1 MKRFLALLFLLFS
14 AFAYANENAV
24 VVAIEEQTPRINPLY
39 DEDHDPTL
47 SLVFSGLTSH
57 DENSHVVPELAKSW
71 QVSDDGLEY
80 IFELRDDA
88 FWHDGVKFSAKDV
101 KFTIEAAQDKKL
113 NAPAISNYEVV
124 KSVEILGDY
133 KVKITLKEPF
143 PPFLDALSF
152 GVLPEHILK
161 GKDIATDKFN
171 DAPIGTGA
179 YKLVK
184 WKKDESLE
192 FVANDKFYKGEPKI
206 KRLFLKIVGDENL
219 RLIGL
224 KSGEIDVALISPT
237 GVNFIKDDK
246 KLSLLKFKSADYR
259 ALMFNFND
267 PIFQDKNVR
276 IALNYAV
283 NKDEIVKK
291 LFHGYASVANNPIE
305 KSFANDSEF
314 KFSYDP
320 QKAREL
326 LEKSGFKKNKAGFF
340 EKDGKELG
348 FDIYAFNND
357 ILRVNLAKILSSEFE
372 KFGVRAKAYAKP
384 RTAFS
389 ISKVDS
395 FVIGWGSPFDPDFH
409 TYRIFGGFADVSV
422 NENGW
427 NFSHYKDANV
437 DLSLKN
443 ARYTK
448 DVELRKKYYKEFLK
462 ALHENPPYIF
472 IAYLDYPLVFNNKIS
487 GIKTQILGHHG
498 AGFLWNIREWQVK

>member
-14 AFAYANENAV
+14 IFAYANENAV

-124 KSVEILGDY
+124 KNVEILGEY
-133 KVKITLKEPF
+133 KVKITLSEPF

-192 FVANDKFYKGEPKI
+192 FVANEKFYKGEPKI

-219 RLIGL
+219 RLVGL

-267 PIFQDKNVR
+267 PLFQDKNVR

-283 NKDEIVKK
+283 NKDEIVKN

-305 KSFANDSEF
+305 KSFANDE
-314 KFSYDP
+314 
-320 QKAREL
+320 
-326 LEKSGFKKNKAGFF
+326 
-340 EKDGKELG
+340 
-348 FDIYAFNND
+348 
-357 ILRVNLAKILSSEFE
+357 
-372 KFGVRAKAYAKP
+372 
-384 RTAFS
+384 
-389 ISKVDS
+389 
-395 FVIGWGSPFDPDFH
+395 
-409 TYRIFGGFADVSV
+409 
-422 NENGW
+422 
-427 NFSHYKDANV
+427 
-437 DLSLKN
+437 
-443 ARYTK
+443 
-448 DVELRKKYYKEFLK
+448 EFLK
-462 ALHENPPYIF
+462 A
-472 IAYLDYPLVFNNKIS
+472 
-487 GIKTQILGHHG
+487 
-498 AGFLWNIREWQVK
+498 

>member
-80 IFELRDDA
+80 VFELRDDA

-219 RLIGL
+219 RLVGL

-267 PIFQDKNVR
+267 PLFQDKNVR

-340 EKDGKELG
+340 EKDGKELA

-357 ILRVNLAKILSSEFE
+357 ILRVNLPKICVLMPE
-372 KFGVRAKAYAKP
+372 
-384 RTAFS
+384 
-389 ISKVDS
+389 I
-395 FVIGWGSPFDPDFH
+395 
-409 TYRIFGGFADVSV
+409 
-422 NENGW
+422 
-427 NFSHYKDANV
+427 
-437 DLSLKN
+437 LLLK
-443 ARYTK
+443 T
-448 DVELRKKYYKEFLK
+448 
-462 ALHENPPYIF
+462 
-472 IAYLDYPLVFNNKIS
+472 S
-487 GIKTQILGHHG
+487 G
-498 AGFLWNIREWQVK
+498 

>member
-1 MKRFLALLFLLFS
+1 MKKILLVFFLLFGALS
-14 AFAYANENAV
+14 YANENAV

-57 DENSHVVPELAKSW
+57 NENSNVVPELAKSW
-71 QVSDDGLEY
+71 QMSDDGLEY
-80 IFELRDDA
+80 VFELRDDA

-133 KVKITLKEPF
+133 KVKITLNEPF

-192 FVANDKFYKGEPKI
+192 FVANEKFYKGEPKI

-219 RLIGL
+219 RLVDL

-246 KLSLLKFKSADYR
+246 KLSLLKFRSADYR

-267 PIFQDKNVR
+267 PLFQDKNVR

-283 NKDEIVKK
+283 NKDEIIKK

-305 KSFANDSEF
+305 KSFANDGEF

-320 QKAREL
+320 QKAKEL
-326 LEKSGFKKNKAGFF
+326 LEKSGSSKDHLIECYKQLSYYYYIKK
-340 EKDGKELG
+340 EMSSSVE
-348 FDIYAFNND
+348 YAQ
-357 ILRVNLAKILSSEFE
+357 KILALDPEDDF
-372 KFGVRAKAYAKP
+372 AKQMVA
-384 RTAFS
+384 T
-389 ISKVDS
+389 KV
-395 FVIGWGSPFDPDFH
+395 
-409 TYRIFGGFADVSV
+409 
-422 NENGW
+422 
-427 NFSHYKDANV
+427 K
-437 DLSLKN
+437 
-443 ARYTK
+443 
-448 DVELRKKYYKEFLK
+448 
-462 ALHENPPYIF
+462 
-472 IAYLDYPLVFNNKIS
+472 
-487 GIKTQILGHHG
+487 
-498 AGFLWNIREWQVK
+498 

>member
-57 DENSHVVPELAKSW
+57 DENSHVMPELAKSW

-133 KVKITLKEPF
+133 KVKITLSEPF

-192 FVANDKFYKGEPKI
+192 FAANDKFYKGEPKI
-206 KRLFLKIVGDENL
+206 N
-219 RLIGL
+219 
-224 KSGEIDVALISPT
+224 
-237 GVNFIKDDK
+237 
-246 KLSLLKFKSADYR
+246 
-259 ALMFNFND
+259 
-267 PIFQDKNVR
+267 
-276 IALNYAV
+276 
-283 NKDEIVKK
+283 
-291 LFHGYASVANNPIE
+291 
-305 KSFANDSEF
+305 
-314 KFSYDP
+314 
-320 QKAREL
+320 
-326 LEKSGFKKNKAGFF
+326 
-340 EKDGKELG
+340 
-348 FDIYAFNND
+348 
-357 ILRVNLAKILSSEFE
+357 
-372 KFGVRAKAYAKP
+372 
-384 RTAFS
+384 
-389 ISKVDS
+389 
-395 FVIGWGSPFDPDFH
+395 
-409 TYRIFGGFADVSV
+409 
-422 NENGW
+422 
-427 NFSHYKDANV
+427 
-437 DLSLKN
+437 
-443 ARYTK
+443 
-448 DVELRKKYYKEFLK
+448 
-462 ALHENPPYIF
+462 
-472 IAYLDYPLVFNNKIS
+472 
-487 GIKTQILGHHG
+487 
-498 AGFLWNIREWQVK
+498 